1 MPLRL
6 PLRALVLMPVLMPLA
21 AHAQAPAGPPSVGVV
36 RAEMRP
42 VTETSEFIGRVQA
55 IGRVSLTA
63 RVTAFLEQRLFVEGT
78 EVNEGDLLFKLER
91 GPYEAAA
98 QQQEAAVS
106 DASARLANATIQLNR
121 AQQLLGGPAGRGS
134 AVDDA
139 IAAQRSQA
147 AQVSAAQ
154 AMSRMAQLNLA
165 YTEIR
170 APIGG
175 KISRAAVTVGNVVS
189 PSTGALASIVSQ
201 DPMHVLFPVAT
212 RARLELEKRYAGK
225 GGMQGVIVRL
235 RLSDGTMYGQVG
247 KIDYVDPS
255 VAPNTDTIIL
265 RATIANPPLH
275 AVQPGQPVE
284 RPLTDGAFVTVSV
297 EGIEPVTAL
306 SIPRAAVLS
315 DQQGS
320 FVYAVTPQNKI
331 EVRRI
336 QLGQSTPASAT
347 ILRGLKEGESI
358 VLEGLQRV
366 RPGIDVV
373 PSPASPGPGR

>member
-1 MPLRL
+1 M
-6 PLRALVLMPVLMPLA
+6 
-21 AHAQAPAGPPSVGVV
+21 
-36 RAEMRP
+36 AE
-42 VTETSEFIGRVQA
+42 SLLIC
-55 IGRVSLTA
+55 VS
-63 RVTAFLEQRLFVEGT
+63 
-78 EVNEGDLLFKLER
+78 
-91 GPYEAAA
+91 
-98 QQQEAAVS
+98 
-106 DASARLANATIQLNR
+106 
-121 AQQLLGGPAGRGS
+121 
-134 AVDDA
+134 
-139 IAAQRSQA
+139 A

-175 KISRAAVTVGNVVS
+175 KISRAAVSVGNVVS

-275 AVQPGQPVE
+275 AV
-284 RPLTDGAFVTVSV
+284 
-297 EGIEPVTAL
+297 
-306 SIPRAAVLS
+306 
-315 DQQGS
+315 
-320 FVYAVTPQNKI
+320 
-331 EVRRI
+331 
-336 QLGQSTPASAT
+336 
-347 ILRGLKEGESI
+347 
-358 VLEGLQRV
+358 
-366 RPGIDVV
+366 
-373 PSPASPGPGR
+373 

>member
-98 QQQEAAVS
+98 QQQEAAVA

-201 DPMHVLFPVAT
+201 DPMHVLFPVAART
-212 RARLELEKRYAGK
+212 RLELEKRYAGK

-265 RATIANPPLH
+265 RATIANQPLH

-347 ILRGLKEGESI
+347 ILGGLKEGESI